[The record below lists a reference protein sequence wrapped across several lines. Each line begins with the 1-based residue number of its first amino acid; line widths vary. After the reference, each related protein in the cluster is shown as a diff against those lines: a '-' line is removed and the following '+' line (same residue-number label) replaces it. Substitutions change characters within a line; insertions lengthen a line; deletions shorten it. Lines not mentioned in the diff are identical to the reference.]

1 VAAATDTP
9 QWNIA
14 MNTNAIGRPRI
25 IKGVVK
31 GSGRILAT
39 RVWIEKND
47 PAAMNSP
54 KHMRHRCR
62 ASRGPPRRGFQTT
75 RDDVDL

>member
-1 VAAATDTP
+1 
-9 QWNIA
+9 
-14 MNTNAIGRPRI
+14 MNTNAIGRPR

-47 PAAMNSP
+47 PAAMNST
-54 KHMRHRCR
+54 
-62 ASRGPPRRGFQTT
+62 AQT
-75 RDDVDL
+75 